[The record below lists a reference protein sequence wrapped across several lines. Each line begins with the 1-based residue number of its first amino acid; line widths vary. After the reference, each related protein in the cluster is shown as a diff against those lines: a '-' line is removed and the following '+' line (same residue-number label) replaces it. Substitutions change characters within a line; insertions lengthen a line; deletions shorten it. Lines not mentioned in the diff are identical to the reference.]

1 MVDSTRDEN
10 MADSIRKENIADSSQ
25 EEDIVDTSQEE
36 IIPDGVQE
44 EEGMM
49 AVGDVA
55 VLAGEP
61 LQLSTLLPPLLS
73 SAPPRLA
80 KYWSQRYR
88 IFSSLKI
95 KVTSSSIPYSS
106 VTHLLLHCSVLM

>member
-1 MVDSTRDEN
+1 ML
-10 MADSIRKENIADSSQ
+10 
-25 EEDIVDTSQEE
+25 DTSQEE

-88 IFSSLKI
+88 IFSKYDEG
-95 KVTSSSIPYSS
+95 VRMDQGQTA
-106 VTHLLLHCSVLM
+106 VL